1 MSDYDKEEDYVK
13 VCGDEDSDF
22 MEFPL
27 ESDGTLLL
35 STIQSHFPSA
45 IGLKYKASSG
55 AFRGLRA
62 VDNRFEAPRGGWGE
76 LVYYVTESEAQKRKI
91 DDATPVTKKK
101 VASVLLQDIAVFG
114 LPWATTDDEVREY
127 FEKYGE
133 LAYCEVKKDR
143 ATGKSR
149 GYGFVRFKTE
159 DAAQE
164 ALKDDHYFNGRRVD
178 LRHKKDSPMKLFVG
192 RVPSGTTKDDL
203 WEYFSQFGELKDT
216 YIPSPFRG
224 FGFVTFV
231 SSEVGNQVLTERHI
245 FKGVRLNVDKG
256 EESKS
261 FNKKRESGAGSSS
274 SFNMNSQNS
283 QGQMNYYTPD
293 YVQQSSSNPDT
304 ELKKMLIAYLAKQV

>member
-1 MSDYDKEEDYVK
+1 MSDYDDYVK
-13 VCGDEDSDF
+13 VAGNEDSEF

-27 ESDGTLLL
+27 ESDGTLML

-91 DDATPVTKKK
+91 DDVNPVSKRR
-101 VASVLLQDIAVFG
+101 VANVLLQDIAVFG
-114 LPWATTDDEVREY
+114 LPWASTDDEVREY

-149 GYGFVRFKTE
+149 GYGFIRFKTE
-159 DAAQE
+159 EAAQE
-164 ALKDDHYFNGRRVD
+164 ALKDDHYINGRRVD

-192 RVPSGTTKDDL
+192 RIPGGTTTEDL
-203 WEYFSQFGELKDT
+203 HEYFSQFGEVKDT
-216 YIPSPFRG
+216 YLPPPFRG
-224 FGFVTFV
+224 FGFITFE
-231 SSEVGNQVLTERHI
+231 SSEVGNQVLSEKHI
-245 FKGVRLNVDKG
+245 FKGVRLNIDKG

-261 FNKKRESGAGSSS
+261 FNKKREPSGGANSSG
-274 SFNMNSQNS
+274 FNNMNSQNG
-283 QGQMNYYTPD
+283 QGQMNYYSPD
-293 YVQQSSSNPDT
+293 YVQQSSDNTDA
-304 ELKKMLIAYLAKQV
+304 ELKKMLLAYLAKQV